1 MLMSAPIVVY
11 GQSWQAVGLGENE
24 MLNWRW
30 NNCSTAMG
38 VLGKRLP
45 ACARTGEQ

>member
-11 GQSWQAVGLGENE
+11 GQYWHDVGSGENE
-24 MLNWRW
+24 MSKGRAVKSERRW

-38 VLGKRLP
+38 VLGKR
-45 ACARTGEQ
+45 